1 MDPIGVECMSKLQSF
16 MCGLPIKKLAE
27 LLDGGVDYACIVPVW
42 FDSIVEGVDMW
53 FNDDQSKDM
62 AR

>member
-1 MDPIGVECMSKLQSF
+1 MDPIGSECMRKLDNF
-16 MCGLPIKKLAE
+16 MCGLPIKRLAE
-27 LLDGGVDYACIVPVW
+27 LLDARIDHACIVPVW

>member
-1 MDPIGVECMSKLQSF
+1 MDPVGVECLRKLQSF
-16 MCGLPIKKLAE
+16 MCGLPIKKLFE
-27 LLDGGVDYACIVPVW
+27 LVDGGVDSACIVPVW
-42 FDSIVEGVDMW
+42 FDSVVEGVDMW